1 MASAEGKVKH
11 CRITREGR
19 MFKIGDADFE
29 SLNKL
34 VDYYTKH
41 PLYRKM
47 KLRYEASDEFMKQWV
62 SILHFIISLLFR
74 LAR

>member
-1 MASAEGKVKH
+1 
-11 CRITREGR
+11 

-34 VDYYTKH
+34 VEYYTKH

-62 SILHFIISLLFR
+62 CIVPVKIILLKCC
-74 LAR
+74 